1 MIVFLT
7 IIFQVRGLQKK
18 SGPDNMHFRDTVERK
33 KCVHLRSSRIFLF
46 CSLAGAAN
54 VFNFIFACMTSSRHS
69 EGRILL
75 NRKRTVVILYQ
86 LYFGH
91 SQKCIFFREDNGLF
105 LKFCM

>member
-18 SGPDNMHFRDTVERK
+18 SGPYNMHFRDTVERK
-33 KCVHLRSSRIFLF
+33 KMRSFTIQQNFFEF

-54 VFNFIFACMTSSRHS
+54 VFNFIFACMTFSRHS

-91 SQKCIFFREDNGLF
+91 SQKCIFFEKIMVYF
-105 LKFCM
+105 